1 MCHIVSLK
9 YDTFILKNIGLCT
22 NVEGAERHCLENNGY
37 FLSKAAAVCSKLVS
51 QANNS

>member
-1 MCHIVSLK
+1 MYHIIFLK
-9 YDTFILKNIGLCT
+9 YNKFLFENIGLCT